1 MKRCLIIINP
11 SSGKHI
17 IQNKLDRIIGQLTLQ
32 NIVEHFE
39 IFYTEKKDD
48 AYYKT
53 RDCDENQYDF
63 IMSVGGFDGIIP
75 FADINDGKLD
85 LVIVKRCSVTDLIAL
100 IKDYRFGK
108 HDKSPF
114 IHYVQ
119 GQHIHI
125 TCDQDLTMDIDG
137 EEGTHLPIDVHT
149 LQKSIQLL
157 VPLK

>member
-1 MKRCLIIINP
+1 MSIKDKIKKVRDNVYEVP
-11 SSGKHI
+11 GSVNKKMRASGRLY
-17 IQNKLDRIIGQLTLQ
+17 LDD
-32 NIVEHFE
+32 ESFE
-39 IFYTEKKDD
+39 ED
-48 AYYKT
+48 AYIFAIT
-53 RDCDENQYDF
+53 NTNR
-63 IMSVGGFDGIIP
+63 VGGFDGIIP

-137 EEGTHLPIDVHT
+137 EEGTHLPIDIHT
-149 LQKSIQLL
+149 LQKAIQLL

>member
-1 MKRCLIIINP
+1 MT
-11 SSGKHI
+11 
-17 IQNKLDRIIGQLTLQ
+17 QLPQQLSTNLHL
-32 NIVEHFE
+32 NVTVDDESFE
-39 IFYTEKKDD
+39 ED
-48 AYYKT
+48 AYMFAIT
-53 RDCDENQYDF
+53 NTNR
-63 IMSVGGFDGIIP
+63 VGGFDGIIP